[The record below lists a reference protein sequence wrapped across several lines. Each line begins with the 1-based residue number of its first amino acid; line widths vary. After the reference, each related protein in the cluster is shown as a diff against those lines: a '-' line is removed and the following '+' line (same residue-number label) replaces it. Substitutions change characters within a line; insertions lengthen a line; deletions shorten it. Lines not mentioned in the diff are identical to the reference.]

1 MDIEKCNFLRKV
13 RLFEFLP
20 EKSKS
25 EKTARKVEKLQLF
38 AKNATF

>member
-1 MDIEKCNFLRKV
+1 MDIEKCNFLLKV

-25 EKTARKVEKLQLF
+25 EKTAQKVDFFFF
-38 AKNATF
+38 AKSATF